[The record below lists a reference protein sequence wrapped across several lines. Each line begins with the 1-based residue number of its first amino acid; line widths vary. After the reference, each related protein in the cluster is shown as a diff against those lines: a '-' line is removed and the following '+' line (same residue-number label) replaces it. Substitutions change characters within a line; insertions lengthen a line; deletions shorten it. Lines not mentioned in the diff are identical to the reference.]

1 MLKASV
7 RQSRVEGV
15 VMGEVEIDRSH
26 KRRILWCIRTSD
38 ISSEALRSRA
48 YDGIVGDAD
57 ASAAAED
64 ELVWK
69 GKAKPAIG
77 SRQHMLG
84 SIRLH
89 CISSR

>member
-15 VMGEVEIDRSH
+15 VVGEVEIDGSQKQRS
-26 KRRILWCIRTSD
+26 LWCIRTSH

-64 ELVWK
+64 KVFL
-69 GKAKPAIG
+69 
-77 SRQHMLG
+77 
-84 SIRLH
+84 
-89 CISSR
+89 